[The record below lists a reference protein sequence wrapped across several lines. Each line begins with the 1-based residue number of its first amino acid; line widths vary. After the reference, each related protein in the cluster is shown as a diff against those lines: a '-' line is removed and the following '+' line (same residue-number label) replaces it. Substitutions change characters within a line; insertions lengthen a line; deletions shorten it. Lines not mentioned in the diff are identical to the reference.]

1 MNIELKDYYAG
12 KALQGLL
19 ANGLLEYGTAT
30 KIDYLVMISH
40 HLADKMIQHK
50 NESENLQNIINS
62 KQIES
67 NL

>member
-1 MNIELKDYYAG
+1 MNIELKDYYAA

-19 ANGLLEYGTAT
+19 ANGTGIE
-30 KIDYLVMISH
+30 IDHLVMISY

>member
-19 ANGLLEYGTAT
+19 ANGTGIR
-30 KIDYLVMISH
+30 IDHLVMTSYHI
-40 HLADKMIQHK
+40 ADKMIQHK
-50 NESENLQNIINS
+50 NESENLESIINS

>member
-19 ANGLLEYGTAT
+19 ANGLLANGTGM
-30 KIDYLVMISH
+30 KIDYLVMTSYHI
-40 HLADKMIQHK
+40 ADKMIQHK